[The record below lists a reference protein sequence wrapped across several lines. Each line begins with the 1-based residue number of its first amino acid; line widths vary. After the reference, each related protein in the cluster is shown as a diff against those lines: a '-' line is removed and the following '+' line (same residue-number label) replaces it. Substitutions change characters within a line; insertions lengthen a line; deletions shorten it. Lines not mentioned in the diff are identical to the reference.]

1 MLAGN
6 RSKQPNV
13 VSHWRRGVG
22 QTSFRCIRETA
33 PKAGIH
39 SRPLSD
45 PKEDHTRQSCSRLS
59 REYSVWPNGLG
70 EWLATCIGKNAL
82 VSERLQVKESGLMGT
97 IACSVDKV
105 SAIPVLPVEHKE
117 ASLIRQI
124 LGGRRDLF
132 GDLIEPHV
140 GALWRIVQARMRN
153 DPDTDDI
160 VQQAVFKAFTH
171 LEQFR
176 FEAGFRTWL
185 IRIALN
191 EVTQHWRKTLPSR
204 WVALDGSAIAQTQV
218 SDPKDSPFNVCAR
231 SQTARLLRIALA
243 SLPEKYR
250 IVVRM
255 RDLEERSISEV
266 AERLCLTVAAVK
278 TRHHRGR
285 LRMAKV
291 LSRTAYLQ
299 RFPSLFQ

>member
-1 MLAGN
+1 MSMPSVTEPFGYLLELVREGADFTLYRSRQHGNASPLLA
-6 RSKQPNV
+6 
-13 VSHWRRGVG
+13 
-22 QTSFRCIRETA
+22 
-33 PKAGIH
+33 
-39 SRPLSD
+39 
-45 PKEDHTRQSCSRLS
+45 
-59 REYSVWPNGLG
+59 
-70 EWLATCIGKNAL
+70 
-82 VSERLQVKESGLMGT
+82 
-97 IACSVDKV
+97 
-105 SAIPVLPVEHKE
+105 
-117 ASLIRQI
+117 
-124 LGGRRDLF
+124 
-132 GDLIEPHV
+132 
-140 GALWRIVQARMRN
+140 
-153 DPDTDDI
+153 
-160 VQQAVFKAFTH
+160 
-171 LEQFR
+171 
-176 FEAGFRTWL
+176 
-185 IRIALN
+185 IALTA
-191 EVTQHWRKTLPSR
+191 EHPSPQSLRRLEHEFSLARKTLPSR

-218 SDPKDSPFNVCAR
+218 PDPKDSPFNVCAR